1 MKALVIIPTYN
12 ERESLPPIIR
22 RVRTATDE
30 CDILIVD
37 DNSPDGTGDLADS
50 LARED
55 AQIHVLHRGG
65 KEGLGRA
72 YLHAF
77 SWAMDKGD
85 YTHFVQMDAD
95 GSHRPEELPLLLER
109 AAMSDGPD
117 LVIGSRYVRGG
128 ETVGWS
134 RSRELLSRGGNA
146 YIRLWL
152 GLPVADATAGFRVY
166 KVDFLRE
173 LDLDGVESAGY
184 FFQTDMTFCVH
195 KAGGHIVEMPISFA
209 EREAGVSKL
218 SGSIFTESLKRTTRM
233 GIAHR
238 TAQLRTALSRRS

>member
-1 MKALVIIPTYN
+1 MKTLVVIPTYN
-12 ERESLPPIIR
+12 ELESLPSIVA
-22 RVRTATDE
+22 RVRKAAPE
-30 CDILIVD
+30 CDVLIVD

-50 LARED
+50 FARED
-55 AQIHVLHRGG
+55 EQIHVLHREG

-77 SWAMDKGD
+77 SWAMENGE

-95 GSHRPEELPLLLER
+95 GSHRPEQLPALLDR
-109 AAMSDGPD
+109 AGRGDVPD

-152 GLPVADATAGFRVY
+152 GLPVSDATAGFRVY
-166 KVDFLRE
+166 RVDFLRT
-173 LDLDGVESAGY
+173 LDLESVESAGY
-184 FFQTDMTFCVH
+184 FFQTDMTYRVH
-195 KAGGHIVEMPISFA
+195 NAGGLIVEVPISFA
-209 EREAGVSKL
+209 EREAGTSKL
-218 SGSIFTESLKRTTRM
+218 SGNIFTESLARTTRM
-233 GIAHR
+233 GLAHR
-238 TAQLRTALSRRS
+238 TTQLQKLLKK